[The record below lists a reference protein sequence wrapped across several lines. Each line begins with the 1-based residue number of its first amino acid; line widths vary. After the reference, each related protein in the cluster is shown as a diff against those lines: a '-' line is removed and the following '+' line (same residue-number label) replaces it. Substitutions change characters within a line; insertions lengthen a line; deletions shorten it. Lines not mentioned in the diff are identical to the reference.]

1 MQKMKND
8 ENRDEI
14 SRREFLGKSAM
25 GIGGA
30 VLGSMWLPNIGLS
43 ENALKKLAGSKPN
56 ILIMVADDQG
66 WRDVGFHDSEI
77 KTPTLDKLAKE
88 NVQLNQF
95 YVCPTC
101 SPTRASLLT
110 GKFASRFGILGPI
123 GGKSTQSLPMNVP
136 NIANVLKQNG
146 YATALTG
153 KWHLGL
159 TLETGPNHYGFD
171 YTYGYLHGQID
182 QYKHVYKLND
192 RTWHRNGAFVDEKGH
207 ATDLITNEAVKYLT
221 EIRDKSKPFFLE
233 VTFSV
238 PHYPLQEENK
248 WVNPYKE
255 TIKNDSRR
263 MFAASV
269 AHMDFSINKI
279 LETLKQEKIESNT
292 IVIFLSDNGAQENW
306 FPGKEE
312 YNGELGPNDV
322 LGNNRPLRDWKT
334 SLYEGGIRVPAIVS
348 WPGKLTSK
356 KIEEV
361 VSVTDIL
368 PTIAFLT
375 GARISSEVNLD
386 GKNIWSAITN
396 DESTGVREI
405 YGRTK
410 KQLAL
415 RFGNWKLIHNGKTLD
430 KGTDELYNLK
440 DDPYEKNDVSKDH
453 MNMLKDLLER
463 MKKQTQSDV
472 IVDTPDE

>member
-1 MQKMKND
+1 M
-8 ENRDEI
+8 
-14 SRREFLGKSAM
+14 
-25 GIGGA
+25 
-30 VLGSMWLPNIGLS
+30 
-43 ENALKKLAGSKPN
+43 
-56 ILIMVADDQG
+56 
-66 WRDVGFHDSEI
+66 
-77 KTPTLDKLAKE
+77 
-88 NVQLNQF
+88 NQF

-110 GKFASRFGILGPI
+110 GRFASRFGILGPI
-123 GGKSTQSLPMNVP
+123 GGKSTQALPMNIP

-192 RTWHRNGAFVDEKGH
+192 RTWHRNGTFVDETGH
-207 ATDLITNEAVKYLT
+207 ATDLITNEAIKYLT

-233 VTFSV
+233 VAFSV
-238 PHYPLQEENK
+238 PHYPLQEEEK
-248 WVNPYKE
+248 WVQPYKE

-269 AHMDFSINKI
+269 AHMDYSVNRI
-279 LETLKQEKIESNT
+279 LETLKKEKVEGNT
-292 IVIFLSDNGAQENW
+292 LVIFLSDNGAEENW
-306 FPGKEE
+306 YPGLDE
-312 YNGELGPNDV
+312 YCGKLGPNDV
-322 LGNNRPLRDWKT
+322 LGDNRPLRDWKT

-356 KIEEV
+356 KVDEV

-375 GARISSEVNLD
+375 GAKILSDAKLD
-386 GKNIWSAITN
+386 GKNIWSAIAKDGT
-396 DESTGVREI
+396 TGEREI

-415 RFGNWKLIHNGKTLD
+415 RFGNWKLVHNGKTPE

-440 DDPYEKNDVSKDH
+440 NDPYEKNDLAKDYPDII
-453 MNMLKDLLER
+453 KDLLAR
-463 MKKQTQSDV
+463 MRKQAHSDV